1 MIRAAAPLA
10 AAGLALACAQHAPP
24 TNSDAAPAR
33 LAVDVYG
40 ADLPARGGAAPQ
52 PVAFHVLAAD
62 GDTDSGRV
70 VAEGRTGEGAVS
82 VPAGLVAIAVAL
94 DPPER
99 VGPFRLEPGASA
111 HVRILDTL
119 DAALP
124 SRIWR
129 IERGDEPVGRAFPP
143 PDELPERS
151 TP

>member
-1 MIRAAAPLA
+1 VSRLVRSLA
-10 AAGLALACAQHAPP
+10 AAGLAVACAQHAPP
-24 TNSDAAPAR
+24 IGPAAAPAQ

-40 ADLPARGGAAPQ
+40 AGPSAPAGEAPR
-52 PVAFHVLAAD
+52 PVAFRVLAAD
-62 GDTDSGRV
+62 GDTDPGRV

-82 VPAGLVAIAVAL
+82 VPAGVVAIAVAL

-129 IERGDEPVGRAFPP
+129 IERGDEAVGRAFPP
-143 PDELPERS
+143 PDELPAR
-151 TP
+151 TAR